1 MFHTSANDQALAEA
15 ITLDAVSA
23 VRPFGPRRLGASGLE
38 ASALGVGTNRWG
50 EPDSTKSELLA
61 VLRTSVDAGVA
72 FFDTAEVYSFG
83 RSEEMLGRCCEEDGR
98 PVVVAS
104 KFLPYPNRFTSA
116 QFESALDATL
126 ERIGRKSL
134 DLYYLHFPFSLVRI
148 EAWMDRMAEAVA
160 AGRIRAVGVSN
171 CNVRLMRRAHDALSR
186 RGVALAANQV
196 RYSFLHRRPER
207 DGVLQACRELDVAL
221 VAYRPLGGGLLRG
234 GSSAAGR
241 RGPLL
246 QALDRIASERGVS
259 ASQVA
264 LNWLLCQDERVIAIP
279 GATRA
284 AHARENAGTL
294 DWRLDEDELAILA
307 RLQ

>member
-1 MFHTSANDQALAEA
+1 MSAGRA
-15 ITLDAVSA
+15 
-23 VRPFGPRRLGASGLE
+23 FGPRRLGASGLE

-61 VLRTSVDAGVA
+61 VLRTSVDSGVS

-83 RSEEMLGRCCEEDGR
+83 RSEEMLGQCCKEDGR

-116 QFESALDATL
+116 QFERALDATL
-126 ERIGRKSL
+126 KRIGRQSV

-160 AGRIRAVGVSN
+160 AGKIRAVGVSN

-196 RYSFLHRRPER
+196 RYSLLHRKPER
-207 DGVLQACRELDVAL
+207 DGVLDACRELDVAL

-234 GSSAAGR
+234 GSSVAGR
-241 RGPLL
+241 RRPLL
-246 QALDRIASERGVS
+246 RALDRIANDRGVS
-259 ASQVA
+259 SSQVA

-279 GATRA
+279 GATKEG
-284 AHARENAGTL
+284 HARENVGAL
-294 DWRLDEDELAILA
+294 DWRLDESELAVLA
-307 RLQ
+307 PFQ